1 MKAEELA
8 KYIDHTNL
16 KPNATREDIKKLCM
30 EARKYGFYS
39 VCVNPYWVNYCHSE
53 LFNSDVKVCTVVGF
67 PLGAS
72 TDHTKAFEASEVLK
86 NGVDEIDYVINISA
100 LKDGD
105 YDYLRR
111 EAIAIREEAS
121 DTVIQA
127 IIETAYLEDGEIA
140 KVASLLDELQIDFIK
155 TSTGFASDGAKVE
168 HIEIMKQN
176 IKKSLIK
183 ASGGIKDI
191 TAAKK
196 MINAGASRLG
206 LSSSVAI
213 MESLTLSSE

>member
-1 MKAEELA
+1 M
-8 KYIDHTNL
+8 
-16 KPNATREDIKKLCM
+16 
-30 EARKYGFYS
+30 
-39 VCVNPYWVNYCHSE
+39 
-53 LFNSDVKVCTVVGF
+53 
-67 PLGAS
+67 
-72 TDHTKAFEASEVLK
+72 
-86 NGVDEIDYVINISA
+86 INISA

-121 DTVIQA
+121 DTVIKA

-155 TSTGFASDGAKVE
+155 TSTGFASDGARVE

-176 IKKSLIK
+176 IQKSLIK

-213 MESLTLSSE
+213 MDSLVTNAE

>member
-1 MKAEELA
+1 MLNSILYEKGTLKAEELA

-121 DTVIQA
+121 DTVIKA

-155 TSTGFASDGAKVE
+155 TSTGFASDGARVE

-176 IKKSLIK
+176 IQK
-183 ASGGIKDI
+183 
-191 TAAKK
+191 
-196 MINAGASRLG
+196 
-206 LSSSVAI
+206 VPY
-213 MESLTLSSE
+213 

>member
-121 DTVIQA
+121 DTVIKA

-155 TSTGFASDGAKVE
+155 TSTGFASDGARVE

-176 IKKSLIK
+176 IQKSLIK

-213 MESLTLSSE
+213 MDSLVTNAE